1 MRRGPDHCLRIDSTS
16 TMLSH
21 AVVAN
26 SCEKFRPLL
35 QLRAKDLFTE
45 SEIHSTV
52 DCLQECITE
61 AGTQLRPNGI
71 SSMSVNN
78 ITGLDL
84 LLGAGNTTMKGI
96 ISELF

>member
-1 MRRGPDHCLRIDSTS
+1 
-16 TMLSH
+16 MLSD
-21 AVVAN
+21 AAIAN

-45 SEIHSTV
+45 SETHSLI

-61 AGTQLRPNGI
+61 AVTQSRPYGI

-84 LLGAGNTTMKGI
+84 LLGAGNKTMKGI